1 MPRTKEA
8 AHQTLKFH
16 FNIDAELQK
25 ASTQKARVMAGGGCG
40 AGTALETYQF
50 WHQVQLSVLYHTF
63 QLRNEIRS
71 LKSFA
76 PVPASEMLV
85 SLDEF
90 NNALAASTDND
101 LDFLEDDDDDDDNN
115 NDENND
121 DDDE

>member
-16 FNIDAELQK
+16 FDIDAELQK

-40 AGTALETYQF
+40 TGTALETYQF

-63 QLRNEIRS
+63 QLRNEIHS
-71 LKSFA
+71 LKNFA

-85 SLDEF
+85 SLDKF
-90 NNALAASTDND
+90 DNALAASTDND
-101 LDFLEDDDDDDDNN
+101 LDFLEDDDDDNN
-115 NDENND
+115 NDNDENTD